1 MTAINRQPRLAS
13 EKGYD
18 LIIIG
23 GGIYGVSLAMQA
35 SAMGLTNLL
44 VERKDFGWGTTYNHL
59 RTIHG
64 GLRYLQSL
72 DLPRFFES
80 VSERHWFLENFP
92 GLAKPLPCLMPLY
105 GNGPYRPSVFR
116 VALAANDILSFNRNK
131 GVARGQELPAGKV
144 LSLKETC
151 SLFPLVDQQGLL
163 GSALWYDGAM
173 PSPQLLLMAML
184 TRATAI
190 KTTALNYMNAT
201 QVLTKEGQI
210 CGLRCT
216 DTESGENYVYRS
228 KKIVNAAGP
237 SCREFAATFS
247 SDDPELFRY
256 SLAWNVLF
264 KQPALSSHSLAIKP
278 KRPGSRMYFVHGF
291 NGLIMGGTVHSAW
304 PANTPPMPEQ
314 AAIDAYIDDLNFTV
328 PGLNLTRSDILH
340 IYAGLLP
347 AREQG
352 SAQLAVRE
360 IIRDHGASGGPIG
373 VYSVSGVKFTTAR
386 LVAEKTLKLIFPEK
400 TGRKMPSQVAVT
412 QIMSQTAEAGFF
424 PANWRPEE
432 TSSEAMAALQSIIA
446 SQSVLHL
453 DDLLLRRTSL
463 GDDPRQAL
471 QLASSLSRLFPWDE
485 SRQQEEIQRVR
496 DCFPWL
502 LQADAQ
508 SA

>member
-1 MTAINRQPRLAS
+1 MTAINRQPRLAA
-13 EKGYD
+13 EKEYD

-64 GLRYLQSL
+64 GLRYLQNL

-80 VSERHWFLENFP
+80 VSERRWFLENFP

-144 LSLKETC
+144 LSPKETC

-201 QVLTKEGQI
+201 QVLTKEGQV

-247 SDDPELFRY
+247 
-256 SLAWNVLF
+256 
-264 KQPALSSHSLAIKP
+264 
-278 KRPGSRMYFVHGF
+278 
-291 NGLIMGGTVHSAW
+291 
-304 PANTPPMPEQ
+304 
-314 AAIDAYIDDLNFTV
+314 
-328 PGLNLTRSDILH
+328 RS
-340 IYAGLLP
+340 
-347 AREQG
+347 
-352 SAQLAVRE
+352 
-360 IIRDHGASGGPIG
+360 
-373 VYSVSGVKFTTAR
+373 
-386 LVAEKTLKLIFPEK
+386 
-400 TGRKMPSQVAVT
+400 
-412 QIMSQTAEAGFF
+412 
-424 PANWRPEE
+424 
-432 TSSEAMAALQSIIA
+432 
-446 SQSVLHL
+446 
-453 DDLLLRRTSL
+453 
-463 GDDPRQAL
+463 
-471 QLASSLSRLFPWDE
+471 
-485 SRQQEEIQRVR
+485 
-496 DCFPWL
+496 
-502 LQADAQ
+502 
-508 SA
+508 